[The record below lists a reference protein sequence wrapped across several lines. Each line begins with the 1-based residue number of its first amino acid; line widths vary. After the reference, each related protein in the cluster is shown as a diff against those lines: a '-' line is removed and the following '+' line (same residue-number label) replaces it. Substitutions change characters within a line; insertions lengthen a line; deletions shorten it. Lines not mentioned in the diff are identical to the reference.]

1 MSDYYLPLLIL
12 LAGIVNS
19 FAICK
24 LHKMKLMIPFFL
36 LLINSIILIFT
47 GITALLLLITK

>member
-12 LAGIVNS
+12 LAGIQNS
-19 FAICK
+19 FAAYK

-47 GITALLLLITK
+47 GITVLLLLITK